1 MITSGTIVCD
11 RQHSAEPSLAVAV
24 GVVVASDFALKHH
37 IKLEND
43 GLGSSMSYVSATT
56 TTEAGIMHT
65 IFFLTGNNKHDQR

>member
-1 MITSGTIVCD
+1 MITSGTIVGD

-24 GVVVASDFALKHH
+24 VAVVASDFALNPH
-37 IKLEND
+37 IRLEFE